1 MISKLIELAEKG
13 IIPDYF
19 IRQGIVR
26 NCENRLNNENV
37 SNTEKVSSKKQSW
50 IQQMKESP
58 IALVPEKAN
67 EQHYEVP
74 PAFFENVLG
83 KHLKYSSGYWPDGVN
98 SLDES
103 EESMLELSF
112 ERAQLVDGDS
122 ILELGCGWGSL
133 TCYMASKLPNSKI
146 TAVSNSKDQKEHILN
161 RCKNQGLDNIE
172 VITADMNDFGTE
184 NKYDRVVSIEM
195 FEHMRNYKKLLS
207 KISSW
212 LHDDGKLFIHIFTH
226 QSVVYPFE
234 NQGEA
239 DWMAREFF
247 SGGMMPSHDLL
258 LHFQDDLIIDD
269 VWSMSGTHY
278 EKTSLAWVNK
288 MDANK
293 DSIMKIFLKT
303 YGDDAKLWFQRWR
316 IFFMSCENYLDI
328 ITDQSGVFLTTDLA
342 KDRFNMIILIFFFYT
357 GTYRSFFRRFFCID
371 IHHIKCLRC
380 HLFGRK
386 SFSFSPFY
394 FKDLLFC
401 ILLPME

>member
-103 EESMLELSF
+103 EDSMLELSF
-112 ERAQLVDGDS
+112 KRAQLVDGDS

-212 LHDDGKLFIHIFTH
+212 LNEDGKLFIHIFTH

-269 VWSMSGTHY
+269 VWSVSGTHY

-316 IFFMSCENYLDI
+316 IFFMSCE
-328 ITDQSGVFLTTDLA
+328 
-342 KDRFNMIILIFFFYT
+342 K
-357 GTYRSFFRRFFCID
+357 
-371 IHHIKCLRC
+371 
-380 HLFGRK
+380 LFGYNNGSEWGVSHYR
-386 SFSFSPFY
+386 FS
-394 FKDLLFC
+394 KR
-401 ILLPME
+401 

>member
-37 SNTEKVSSKKQSW
+37 SNTEKVSSKKQIW
-50 IQQMKESP
+50 IEQMKESP

-98 SLDES
+98 SLDDS

-112 ERAQLVDGDS
+112 ERAQLADGDS

-161 RCKNQGLDNIE
+161 RCKNQGLENIE

-212 LHDDGKLFIHIFTH
+212 LNDDGKLFIHIFTH

-258 LHFQDDLIIDD
+258 LHFQNDLIIDD

-293 DSIMKIFLKT
+293 DSIMKIFSKT

-316 IFFMSCENYLDI
+316 IFFMSCE
-328 ITDQSGVFLTTDLA
+328 
-342 KDRFNMIILIFFFYT
+342 K
-357 GTYRSFFRRFFCID
+357 
-371 IHHIKCLRC
+371 
-380 HLFGRK
+380 LFGYNNGSEWGVSHYR
-386 SFSFSPFY
+386 FS
-394 FKDLLFC
+394 KR
-401 ILLPME
+401 

>member
-26 NCENRLNNENV
+26 NCENRLKNENV
-37 SNTEKVSSKKQSW
+37 SNTEKVSSKKQIW
-50 IQQMKESP
+50 IEQMKESP

-112 ERAQLVDGDS
+112 ERAQLADGDS

-172 VITADMNDFGTE
+172 VVTADMNDFETE

-212 LHDDGKLFIHIFTH
+212 LNDDGKLFIHIFTH

-269 VWSMSGTHY
+269 VWSMLGTHY

-316 IFFMSCENYLDI
+316 IFFMSCEKLFGYNNG
-328 ITDQSGVFLTTDLA
+328 SEWGVSHY
-342 KDRFNMIILIFFFYT
+342 RFNK
-357 GTYRSFFRRFFCID
+357 R
-371 IHHIKCLRC
+371 
-380 HLFGRK
+380 
-386 SFSFSPFY
+386 
-394 FKDLLFC
+394 
-401 ILLPME
+401 

>member
-26 NCENRLNNENV
+26 NCENRLKNENV
-37 SNTEKVSSKKQSW
+37 SNTEKVSSKKQIW
-50 IQQMKESP
+50 IEQMKESP

-112 ERAQLVDGDS
+112 ERAQLADGDS

-172 VITADMNDFGTE
+172 VITADMNDFETE

-212 LHDDGKLFIHIFTH
+212 LNDDGKLFIHIFTH

-269 VWSMSGTHY
+269 VWSMLGTHY
-278 EKTSLAWVNK
+278 EKTSIAWVNK

-316 IFFMSCENYLDI
+316 IFFMSCEKLFGYNNG
-328 ITDQSGVFLTTDLA
+328 SEWGVSHY
-342 KDRFNMIILIFFFYT
+342 RFNK
-357 GTYRSFFRRFFCID
+357 R
-371 IHHIKCLRC
+371 
-380 HLFGRK
+380 
-386 SFSFSPFY
+386 
-394 FKDLLFC
+394 
-401 ILLPME
+401 

>member
-1 MISKLIELAEKG
+1 
-13 IIPDYF
+13 
-19 IRQGIVR
+19 
-26 NCENRLNNENV
+26 
-37 SNTEKVSSKKQSW
+37 
-50 IQQMKESP
+50 
-58 IALVPEKAN
+58 
-67 EQHYEVP
+67 
-74 PAFFENVLG
+74 
-83 KHLKYSSGYWPDGVN
+83 
-98 SLDES
+98 
-103 EESMLELSF
+103 
-112 ERAQLVDGDS
+112 
-122 ILELGCGWGSL
+122 
-133 TCYMASKLPNSKI
+133 MASKLANSKI

-172 VITADMNDFGTE
+172 VITADMNDFETE
-184 NKYDRVVSIEM
+184 NNYDRVVSIEM

-212 LHDDGKLFIHIFTH
+212 LNDDGKLFIHIFTH

-258 LHFQDDLIIDD
+258 LHFQDDLVIDD

-316 IFFMSCENYLDI
+316 IFFMSCEKLFGYNNG
-328 ITDQSGVFLTTDLA
+328 SEWGVSHY
-342 KDRFNMIILIFFFYT
+342 RFNK
-357 GTYRSFFRRFFCID
+357 R
-371 IHHIKCLRC
+371 
-380 HLFGRK
+380 
-386 SFSFSPFY
+386 
-394 FKDLLFC
+394 
-401 ILLPME
+401 

>member
-37 SNTEKVSSKKQSW
+37 SNTEKVSSKKQIW
-50 IQQMKESP
+50 IEQMKESP

-74 PAFFENVLG
+74 PAFFEKVLG

-112 ERAQLVDGDS
+112 ERAQLADGDS

-172 VITADMNDFGTE
+172 VITADMNDFETE

-212 LHDDGKLFIHIFTH
+212 LNDDGKLFIHIFTH

-316 IFFMSCENYLDI
+316 IFFMSCE
-328 ITDQSGVFLTTDLA
+328 
-342 KDRFNMIILIFFFYT
+342 K
-357 GTYRSFFRRFFCID
+357 
-371 IHHIKCLRC
+371 
-380 HLFGRK
+380 LFGYNNGSEWGVSHYR
-386 SFSFSPFY
+386 FS
-394 FKDLLFC
+394 KR
-401 ILLPME
+401 

>member
-26 NCENRLNNENV
+26 NCENRLKNENV
-37 SNTEKVSSKKQSW
+37 SNTEKVSSKKQIW
-50 IQQMKESP
+50 IEQMKESP

-112 ERAQLVDGDS
+112 ERAQLADGDS

-172 VITADMNDFGTE
+172 VFTADMNDFETE

-207 KISSW
+207 KVSSW
-212 LHDDGKLFIHIFTH
+212 LNDDGKLFIHIFTH

-258 LHFQDDLIIDD
+258 LHFQDDLIIDE
-269 VWSMSGTHY
+269 VWSMLGTHY

-316 IFFMSCENYLDI
+316 IFFMSCEKLFGYNNG
-328 ITDQSGVFLTTDLA
+328 SEWGVSHY
-342 KDRFNMIILIFFFYT
+342 RFNK
-357 GTYRSFFRRFFCID
+357 R
-371 IHHIKCLRC
+371 
-380 HLFGRK
+380 
-386 SFSFSPFY
+386 
-394 FKDLLFC
+394 
-401 ILLPME
+401 

>member
-37 SNTEKVSSKKQSW
+37 SNTEKVSSKKQIW
-50 IQQMKESP
+50 IEQMKESP

-112 ERAQLVDGDS
+112 ERAQLADGDS

-172 VITADMNDFGTE
+172 VITADMNDFETE
-184 NKYDRVVSIEM
+184 SKYDRVVSIEM

-212 LHDDGKLFIHIFTH
+212 LNDDGKLFIHIFTH

-316 IFFMSCENYLDI
+316 IFFMSCE
-328 ITDQSGVFLTTDLA
+328 
-342 KDRFNMIILIFFFYT
+342 K
-357 GTYRSFFRRFFCID
+357 
-371 IHHIKCLRC
+371 
-380 HLFGRK
+380 LFGYNSGSEWGVSHYR
-386 SFSFSPFY
+386 FS
-394 FKDLLFC
+394 KR
-401 ILLPME
+401 

>member
-37 SNTEKVSSKKQSW
+37 SNTEKVSTKKQSW

-74 PAFFENVLG
+74 PAFFEKVLG

-112 ERAQLVDGDS
+112 ERAQLADGDS

-316 IFFMSCENYLDI
+316 IFFMSCE
-328 ITDQSGVFLTTDLA
+328 
-342 KDRFNMIILIFFFYT
+342 K
-357 GTYRSFFRRFFCID
+357 
-371 IHHIKCLRC
+371 
-380 HLFGRK
+380 LFGYNNGSEWGVSHYR
-386 SFSFSPFY
+386 FS
-394 FKDLLFC
+394 KR
-401 ILLPME
+401 

>member
-37 SNTEKVSSKKQSW
+37 SNTEKVSSKKQIW
-50 IQQMKESP
+50 IEQMKQSP

-98 SLDES
+98 SLDDS

-112 ERAQLVDGDS
+112 ERAQLADGDS

-172 VITADMNDFGTE
+172 VITADMNDFETE
-184 NKYDRVVSIEM
+184 NNYDRVVSIEM

-269 VWSMSGTHY
+269 VWSISGTHY

-288 MDANK
+288 MDVNK
-293 DSIMKIFLKT
+293 DSIMKIFSKT

-316 IFFMSCENYLDI
+316 IFFMSCE
-328 ITDQSGVFLTTDLA
+328 
-342 KDRFNMIILIFFFYT
+342 K
-357 GTYRSFFRRFFCID
+357 
-371 IHHIKCLRC
+371 
-380 HLFGRK
+380 LFGYNNGSEWGVSHYR
-386 SFSFSPFY
+386 FS
-394 FKDLLFC
+394 KR
-401 ILLPME
+401 

>member
-37 SNTEKVSSKKQSW
+37 SNTEKVSSKKQIW
-50 IQQMKESP
+50 IEQMKESP

-98 SLDES
+98 SLDDS

-112 ERAQLVDGDS
+112 ERAQLADGDS

-172 VITADMNDFGTE
+172 VITADMNDFRTE
-184 NKYDRVVSIEM
+184 DKYDRVVSIEM

-212 LHDDGKLFIHIFTH
+212 LNDDGKLFIHIFTH

-234 NQGEA
+234 DQGDA

-269 VWSMSGTHY
+269 VWSMLGTHY

-293 DSIMKIFLKT
+293 DNIMKIFLET

-316 IFFMSCENYLDI
+316 IFFMSCE
-328 ITDQSGVFLTTDLA
+328 
-342 KDRFNMIILIFFFYT
+342 K
-357 GTYRSFFRRFFCID
+357 
-371 IHHIKCLRC
+371 
-380 HLFGRK
+380 LFGYKNGSEWGVSHYR
-386 SFSFSPFY
+386 FS
-394 FKDLLFC
+394 KR
-401 ILLPME
+401 

>member
-98 SLDES
+98 SLDDS

-112 ERAQLVDGDS
+112 ERAQLADGDS

-234 NQGEA
+234 NQGDA

-316 IFFMSCENYLDI
+316 IFFMSCE
-328 ITDQSGVFLTTDLA
+328 
-342 KDRFNMIILIFFFYT
+342 K
-357 GTYRSFFRRFFCID
+357 
-371 IHHIKCLRC
+371 
-380 HLFGRK
+380 LFGYNNGSEWGVSHYR
-386 SFSFSPFY
+386 FS
-394 FKDLLFC
+394 KR
-401 ILLPME
+401 

>member
-50 IQQMKESP
+50 IQQMKDSP

-112 ERAQLVDGDS
+112 KRAQLVDGDS

-161 RCKNQGLDNIE
+161 RCENQGLDNIE

-212 LHDDGKLFIHIFTH
+212 LNDDGKLFIHIFTH

-316 IFFMSCENYLDI
+316 IFFMSCE
-328 ITDQSGVFLTTDLA
+328 
-342 KDRFNMIILIFFFYT
+342 K
-357 GTYRSFFRRFFCID
+357 
-371 IHHIKCLRC
+371 
-380 HLFGRK
+380 LFGYNNGSEWGVSHYR
-386 SFSFSPFY
+386 FS
-394 FKDLLFC
+394 KR
-401 ILLPME
+401 

>member
-37 SNTEKVSSKKQSW
+37 SNTEKVSSKKQIW
-50 IQQMKESP
+50 IEQMKESP

-112 ERAQLVDGDS
+112 ERAQLADGDS

-172 VITADMNDFGTE
+172 VITADMNDFETE

-212 LHDDGKLFIHIFTH
+212 LNDNGKLFIHIFTH

-269 VWSMSGTHY
+269 VWSISGTHY

-316 IFFMSCENYLDI
+316 IFFMSCEKLFGYNNG
-328 ITDQSGVFLTTDLA
+328 SEWGVSHY
-342 KDRFNMIILIFFFYT
+342 RFNK
-357 GTYRSFFRRFFCID
+357 R
-371 IHHIKCLRC
+371 
-380 HLFGRK
+380 
-386 SFSFSPFY
+386 
-394 FKDLLFC
+394 
-401 ILLPME
+401 

>member
-112 ERAQLVDGDS
+112 ERAQLADGDS

-258 LHFQDDLIIDD
+258 LHFQDDLILDD

-316 IFFMSCENYLDI
+316 IFFMSCE
-328 ITDQSGVFLTTDLA
+328 
-342 KDRFNMIILIFFFYT
+342 K
-357 GTYRSFFRRFFCID
+357 
-371 IHHIKCLRC
+371 
-380 HLFGRK
+380 LFGYNNGSEWGVSHYR
-386 SFSFSPFY
+386 FS
-394 FKDLLFC
+394 KR
-401 ILLPME
+401 

>member
-37 SNTEKVSSKKQSW
+37 SNIEKVSSKKQSW

-58 IALVPEKAN
+58 IALGPEKAN
-67 EQHYEVP
+67 EQHYELP

-112 ERAQLVDGDS
+112 ERAQLTDGDS

-161 RCKNQGLDNIE
+161 RCKNQGLGNIE
-172 VITADMNDFGTE
+172 VITADMNDFKTE
-184 NKYDRVVSIEM
+184 NNYDRVVSIEM

-212 LHDDGKLFIHIFTH
+212 LNDDGKLFIHIFPH

-239 DWMAREFF
+239 AWMAREFF
-247 SGGMMPSHDLL
+247 SGGMMPSPDLL
-258 LHFQDDLIIDD
+258 LHFQDDLTIDD

-316 IFFMSCENYLDI
+316 IFFMSCE
-328 ITDQSGVFLTTDLA
+328 
-342 KDRFNMIILIFFFYT
+342 K
-357 GTYRSFFRRFFCID
+357 
-371 IHHIKCLRC
+371 
-380 HLFGRK
+380 LFGYNNGSEWGVSHYR
-386 SFSFSPFY
+386 FS
-394 FKDLLFC
+394 KR
-401 ILLPME
+401 

>member
-37 SNTEKVSSKKQSW
+37 SNTEKVSSKKQIW
-50 IQQMKESP
+50 IEQMKESP

-98 SLDES
+98 SLDDS

-112 ERAQLVDGDS
+112 ERAQLADGDS

-161 RCKNQGLDNIE
+161 RCKNQGLENIE

-212 LHDDGKLFIHIFTH
+212 LNDDGKLFIHIFTH

-258 LHFQDDLIIDD
+258 LHFQNDLIIDD

-316 IFFMSCENYLDI
+316 IFFMSCEKLFGYNNG
-328 ITDQSGVFLTTDLA
+328 SEWGVSHY
-342 KDRFNMIILIFFFYT
+342 RFNK
-357 GTYRSFFRRFFCID
+357 R
-371 IHHIKCLRC
+371 
-380 HLFGRK
+380 
-386 SFSFSPFY
+386 
-394 FKDLLFC
+394 
-401 ILLPME
+401 

>member
-19 IRQGIVR
+19 IRQGIIR
-26 NCENRLNNENV
+26 NCENRLKNENV
-37 SNTEKVSSKKQSW
+37 SNTEKVSLKKQIW
-50 IQQMKESP
+50 IEQMKESP

-112 ERAQLVDGDS
+112 ERAQLADGDS

-172 VITADMNDFGTE
+172 VITADMNDFETE

-212 LHDDGKLFIHIFTH
+212 LNDDGKLFIHIFTH

-269 VWSMSGTHY
+269 VWSMLGTHY

-316 IFFMSCENYLDI
+316 IFFMSCEKLFGYNNG
-328 ITDQSGVFLTTDLA
+328 SEWGVSHY
-342 KDRFNMIILIFFFYT
+342 RFNK
-357 GTYRSFFRRFFCID
+357 R
-371 IHHIKCLRC
+371 
-380 HLFGRK
+380 
-386 SFSFSPFY
+386 
-394 FKDLLFC
+394 
-401 ILLPME
+401 

>member
-1 MISKLIELAEKG
+1 MITKLIELAEKG

-37 SNTEKVSSKKQSW
+37 SNTEKVSLKKQSW
-50 IQQMKESP
+50 IQQMKDSP

-172 VITADMNDFGTE
+172 VITADMNDFETE
-184 NKYDRVVSIEM
+184 NNYDRVVSIEM

-212 LHDDGKLFIHIFTH
+212 LNDDGKLFIHIFTH

-303 YGDDAKLWFQRWR
+303 YGDNAKLWFQRWR
-316 IFFMSCENYLDI
+316 IFFMSCEKLFGYNNG
-328 ITDQSGVFLTTDLA
+328 SEWGVSHY
-342 KDRFNMIILIFFFYT
+342 RFNK
-357 GTYRSFFRRFFCID
+357 R
-371 IHHIKCLRC
+371 
-380 HLFGRK
+380 
-386 SFSFSPFY
+386 
-394 FKDLLFC
+394 
-401 ILLPME
+401 

>member
-19 IRQGIVR
+19 IRRGIVS

-37 SNTEKVSSKKQSW
+37 SNTEKVSSKKQNW

-103 EESMLELSF
+103 EESMLKLSF
-112 ERAQLVDGDS
+112 ERAQLSDGDS

-172 VITADMNDFGTE
+172 VITADMNDFETE
-184 NKYDRVVSIEM
+184 NKYDRVVSIGM

-212 LHDDGKLFIHIFTH
+212 LNDDGNLFIHIFTH

-258 LHFQDDLIIDD
+258 LHFQDDLIIDN

-278 EKTSLAWVNK
+278 EKTSLAWLNK
-288 MDANK
+288 MDANT

-303 YGDDAKLWFQRWR
+303 
-316 IFFMSCENYLDI
+316 
-328 ITDQSGVFLTTDLA
+328 
-342 KDRFNMIILIFFFYT
+342 
-357 GTYRSFFRRFFCID
+357 
-371 IHHIKCLRC
+371 
-380 HLFGRK
+380 
-386 SFSFSPFY
+386 
-394 FKDLLFC
+394 
-401 ILLPME
+401 

>member
-212 LHDDGKLFIHIFTH
+212 LNDDGKLFIHIFTH

-316 IFFMSCENYLDI
+316 IFFMSCE
-328 ITDQSGVFLTTDLA
+328 
-342 KDRFNMIILIFFFYT
+342 K
-357 GTYRSFFRRFFCID
+357 
-371 IHHIKCLRC
+371 
-380 HLFGRK
+380 LFGYNNGSEWGVSHYR
-386 SFSFSPFY
+386 FS
-394 FKDLLFC
+394 KR
-401 ILLPME
+401 